1 MKSTVLV
8 KIDPRDPDLSR
19 IREVARAAREGKII
33 GFPTETVYGIGAPMS
48 TPDISEKLIRIKKR
62 DENKPFAYHLGDWEM
77 VDFLYV
83 KRTSIFR
90 HLTRL
95 FWPGPLALIVQNEKG
110 EKIGL
115 RFPKHRIA
123 SALIN
128 ATGEPFIA
136 TSANLSGQKSPRNA
150 DEVMKQLGGEIDY
163 LIDSGTCEFSE
174 DSTVLDISGD
184 QPVVLRTGALGGKI
198 LPEVEKINSG
208 KYARKRIVFLCT
220 GNSCRSPMAEGW
232 LKKELSRKG
241 LKEQFE
247 IISRGIAAR
256 AGMPAT
262 ADAVFVMRNREIDIS
277 DHSAQPC
284 TRKDIMDADLILA
297 MSGEHA
303 EFITSLVPL
312 AKDKIRVLNVPD
324 PVGLS
329 MSVYEETILLIEK
342 KLKEMWDD
350 IVR

>member
-241 LKEQFE
+241 LK
-247 IISRGIAAR
+247 
-256 AGMPAT
+256 
-262 ADAVFVMRNREIDIS
+262 D
-277 DHSAQPC
+277 